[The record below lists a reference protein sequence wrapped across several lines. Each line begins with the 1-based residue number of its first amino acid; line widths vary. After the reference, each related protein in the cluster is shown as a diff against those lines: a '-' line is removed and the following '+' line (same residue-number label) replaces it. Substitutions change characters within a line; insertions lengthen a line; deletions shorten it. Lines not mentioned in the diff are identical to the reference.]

1 MLKESILFVAST
13 GLLIYFIAPSDEPAK
28 PEAVG
33 QEEQKM
39 VTPAVQTADD
49 GWGYDDDDG
58 DGESFVF
65 GEPVTEQDGDDD
77 DQSRDEDDSSDRQRQ
92 SDNTGS
98 KTSYFTDN
106 RTMAS
111 ADSPGSGQKGSI
123 DNPIIFKTNNP
134 SDPIDD

>member
-13 GLLIYFIAPSDEPAK
+13 GLLIYFITPSDEPAK
-28 PEAVG
+28 PETVG
-33 QEEQKM
+33 QVAQK
-39 VTPAVQTADD
+39 TLKPSVQTADD
-49 GWGYDDDDG
+49 GWGYDDDEG

-65 GEPVTEQDGDDD
+65 GEPVADQDGDDD
-77 DQSRDEDDSSDRQRQ
+77 DQSRDEDDSSDRQGQ

-98 KTSYFTDN
+98 ITSSFTYN
-106 RTMAS
+106 RKMAS
-111 ADSPGSGQKGSI
+111 AGSPRSGQKGSL